1 MNRTLKSDVLNYYLC
16 LLQRETKL
24 VAKFLQGNIFSEM
37 HAVTEV
43 HIGLFLLSEGS
54 AAQIQ
59 NMREEQMYIVFFVFD
74 FFFLFTSKQILS

>member
-24 VAKFLQGNIFSEM
+24 VAKFLQGNIFSET

-43 HIGLFLLSEGS
+43 HVGLFLLSEGS